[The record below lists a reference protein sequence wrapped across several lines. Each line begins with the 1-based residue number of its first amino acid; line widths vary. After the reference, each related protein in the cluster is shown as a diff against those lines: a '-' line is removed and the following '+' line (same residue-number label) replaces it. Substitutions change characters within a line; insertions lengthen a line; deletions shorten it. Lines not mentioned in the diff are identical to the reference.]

1 MRTTKREAHKA
12 AAVLALAILLG
23 AGGIALAAG
32 PYNLELRDTDIK
44 DVLRLLGDQEGISI
58 LVGDDVSGKVTGSF
72 KQVSFDDLLGA
83 ILRTNDLRSVRE
95 GNILRVEKRS
105 ALVAKGEALERRLFK
120 LDHAQAE
127 ALART
132 VEKTLTP
139 DGSLVVDARTN
150 SLLVRDVPAS
160 IERIAALMPELD
172 RPTPQVMIEARI
184 VEANTNFARQLGVV
198 WGFDYTRTGS
208 SSTLEVGGA
217 GGGNTVVNLPS
228 DPAYG
233 SIGVTFGKL
242 DGSSNLDLSLSAMED
257 KGMGKVVSS
266 PRIAT
271 LDNREATIKSGVRI
285 PINTT
290 VQTTGGA
297 TTTTSIEFVEALLTL
312 TVTPQVTTQG
322 RIGLT
327 ILANRS
333 VPDWT
338 RQVNNTPAINTRE
351 ATTRVMVKDG
361 ETVVIGGLLEEKDYD
376 IETRVPFFADLPLVG
391 TLFRNTDRGKE
402 TMELLIFITPRLVQE

>member
-1 MRTTKREAHKA
+1 VRTRKRSVHMA
-12 AAVLALAILLG
+12 ALALAVLLG
-23 AGGIALAAG
+23 AAGTAPAAG
-32 PYNLELRDTDIK
+32 PYNLELRDADLK

-58 LVGDDVSGKVTGSF
+58 LVADDVAGRVTGSF
-72 KQVSFDDLLGA
+72 KGVSFDEVLGA

-95 GNILRVEKRS
+95 GGILRVEKRT
-105 ALVAKGEALERRLFK
+105 ALVAKGEAVERRLFK
-120 LDHAQAE
+120 LDHAQAD

-132 VEKTLTP
+132 LEKTLTP

-160 IERIAALMPELD
+160 LERVAALIPELD

-184 VEANTNFARQLGVV
+184 VEANSAFARQLGVV

-208 SSTLEVGGA
+208 SSTMEVAGA
-217 GGGNTVVNLPS
+217 GAGHTVVNLPS
-228 DPAYG
+228 DPTYG
-233 SIGVTFGKL
+233 GIGISFGRL
-242 DGSSNLDLSLSAMED
+242 DGSLNLDLSLTAMED

-290 VQTTGGA
+290 VQTTGESS
-297 TTTTSIEFVEALLTL
+297 TTTSSIGFVEALLTL
-312 TVTPQVTTQG
+312 TVTPQVTSQG
-322 RIGLT
+322 RIVLS

-351 ATTRVMVKDG
+351 ASTRVMVKDG
-361 ETVVIGGLLEEKDYD
+361 ETVVIGGLLEEKEYD
-376 IETRVPFFADLPLVG
+376 TETRIPFFADLPLVG
-391 TLFRNTDRGKE
+391 PLFRNTDRGKE
-402 TMELLIFITPRLVQE
+402 TQELLIFITPRLVQE